1 MKNILLIFIL
11 LVSFSSYSSAQ
22 NQEKLFELR
31 ILEFDNNGV
40 DYTTWI
46 AERKQS
52 FIFYKNEGEE
62 YLANYCN
69 TCTDNTQSYG
79 RVYNFKEIDSGKET
93 DKRYA
98 FSHLTFTWRYF
109 NNYDNKSGSAD
120 MSLFIIHKPNGST
133 FTLKMILSSM
143 EVLIYK
149 GYIEESLK

>member
-1 MKNILLIFIL
+1 MRNILLIFIL
-11 LVSFSSYSSAQ
+11 LFSFSAFSFAQ
-22 NQEKLFELR
+22 EQEKLFELR
-31 ILEFDNNGV
+31 ILEFDNNGE
-40 DYTTWI
+40 DYTSWI

-52 FIFYKNEGEE
+52 FIIYTNEGED

-69 TCTDNTQSYG
+69 SCTDNTQSYG
-79 RVYNFKEIDSGKET
+79 KIYNFEKIDSGEET
-93 DKRYA
+93 DKQYA
-98 FSHLTFTWRYF
+98 FTHFTFTWRYF

-133 FTLKMILSSM
+133 FTLKMILSNM